1 MPSRLFVRQHRDDH
15 ATGVQ
20 HRVLLSRGGWLMYE
34 LPVRDM
40 ELLDGGIILRYL
52 PCGLRV
58 HFERRAAMPAGVL
71 LAGRP
76 DRVPAVSHWDVR
88 KCPGLVFVHRL
99 PSGGTS
105 ARRARTTRRHAR
117 REHTRRAASRRV
129 FIVRRDRLTASKR
142 RLAAVHAQRDGS
154 MYAPLGSFYHEADFF
169 FFFFFRIIPGMQIA
183 RRKDGFF
190 FPSLAKSANVSPYID
205 ARTRRRTLTLGARVR
220 SAPRRQAP
228 GPSPRH
234 ALSRAAAYA
243 VCYPN
248 SLPRYDV

>member
-99 PSGGTS
+99 PSGVPVLDGPEQP
-105 ARRARTTRRHAR
+105 AGMLAGNILDGRPPG
-117 REHTRRAASRRV
+117 V
-129 FIVRRDRLTASKR
+129 CLLCGGIV
-142 RLAAVHAQRDGS
+142 
-154 MYAPLGSFYHEADFF
+154 
-169 FFFFFRIIPGMQIA
+169 
-183 RRKDGFF
+183 
-190 FPSLAKSANVSPYID
+190 
-205 ARTRRRTLTLGARVR
+205 
-220 SAPRRQAP
+220 
-228 GPSPRH
+228 
-234 ALSRAAAYA
+234 
-243 VCYPN
+243 
-248 SLPRYDV
+248 